1 MDRLISWLIL
11 IGTFLFLVL
20 VSALIALIPSMALAW
35 IVLKI
40 FPQITLS
47 FVQMTTIFVVLGVLF
62 RTKIT
67 VKKD

>member
-1 MDRLISWLIL
+1 MDKLISWLVV
-11 IGTFLFLVL
+11 IGAFLFLVL

-47 FVQMTTIFVVLGVLF
+47 FVQVTTIFVVLGVLF

-67 VKKD
+67 IKKD

>member
-1 MDRLISWLIL
+1 MDKLISWLIL
-11 IGTFLFLVL
+11 IGAFLFLVL